1 MAHWAKVE
9 DGIVTQVNVV
19 EDDFL
24 QANPDRYTGTW
35 IKTSY
40 NTIGN
45 THVLGGT
52 PLNKNYAGIGYS
64 WDGVGFAA
72 PQPFASWTKNADT
85 YLWEAP
91 TPMPTDGKRY
101 AWNEETLAWIEQP
114 TE

>member
-9 DGIVTQVNVV
+9 NGIVTQVNVV

-24 QANPDRYTGTW
+24 QGNPQRYTGTW

-40 NTIGN
+40 NTHGN
-45 THVLGGT
+45 QHSLGGT

-64 WDGVGFAA
+64 WDGTGFAA
-72 PQPFASWTKNADT
+72 PQPYPSWSLNSDT

-91 TPMPTDGKRY
+91 TPMPAGDGRY
-101 AWNEETLAWIEQP
+101 TWNEATTSWVEE
-114 TE
+114 